1 MRPQKLGKQEPHQS
15 APVLYGGKS
24 NLIPQLDGHPLS
36 RQQPPEVQP
45 RLASLLQQVQPRTM
59 FLEAEQ
65 RSIEREKDI
74 EDFKNTMKFEFQ
86 DMIVMCVL

>member
-1 MRPQKLGKQEPHQS
+1 MRIQSRKRSMRPQKLGKQEPHQS
-15 APVLYGGKS
+15 ARVLYGGES

-74 EDFKNTMKFEFQ
+74 EDFKNTMKF
-86 DMIVMCVL
+86 